1 MTHLSH
7 VSSQTC
13 LSDISSQNLG
23 QRIKI
28 LTMIRIGITACTL
41 LSLSFA
47 VTYAQESPPKSMPKS
62 APELAKRLVQE
73 IADQVQKKAASK
85 KPRSGGAEDG
95 VESSKQDARLDAQ
108 ERDGTQDE
116 EETESTDVEQG
127 TYIPPEARPLPKLMG
142 STLVIPIEGTI
153 DLGLPP
159 FIERSLQ
166 SHPEAQSVIL
176 VVDTLGGRVDAA
188 IKIRDTL
195 LKEQRPVIAFIY
207 RRAIS
212 AGALI
217 SYAADYIVFSK
228 GATMGAATPIQVQG
242 GQAKA
247 VGEKMVSYFRSEMR
261 STAEA
266 HGRDGDVAESM
277 VDADK
282 VVPTVSK
289 KGKLLT
295 LTTREATRIGV
306 SNGQAESLSELM
318 TILELDESESVREKT
333 SWSEDLARAVTD
345 PTVSGLLMS
354 IGMLGI
360 MIEFYTPGIG
370 FAGGLGFLSLL
381 CFFFG
386 HRVAGLAGSEELLLM
401 ISGVALLGVEIF
413 VIPGFG
419 IAGILGLA
427 LLVSG
432 LVTSMGELPQGDY
445 WDLNYFEEPLQV
457 FVFALVGSMVAASFL
472 AKYLPK
478 SRFGSWL
485 VLHSDLSEDSSES
498 ETHEVDGS
506 ALEILIEVGARG
518 FTQTPLRL
526 SGKARFDGTTFDVI
540 SRDEY
545 LEAKCAVEVIE
556 VSGSR
561 IVVVSASEEV

>member
-1 MTHLSH
+1 MIHHPH
-7 VSSQTC
+7 VPQINP
-13 LSDISSQNLG
+13 SDLAHQNRQ
-23 QRIKI
+23 QRKSIWYMVPTF
-28 LTMIRIGITACTL
+28 LTVLYTVLAIGLMSANAEDRRPQ
-41 LSLSFA
+41 SL
-47 VTYAQESPPKSMPKS
+47 
-62 APELAKRLVQE
+62 PELAKKLVQDFAE
-73 IADQVQKKAASK
+73 QKDKKEDTSQESTQASK
-85 KPRSGGAEDG
+85 AKNSKDVNETSDEVMEDY
-95 VESSKQDARLDAQ
+95 
-108 ERDGTQDE
+108 T
-116 EETESTDVEQG
+116 
-127 TYIPPEARPLPKLMG
+127 PPIARPLPKLMG
-142 STLVIPIEGTI
+142 SALVIPIEGTI

-166 SHPEAQSVIL
+166 AHPEAQSIIL

-228 GATMGAATPIQVQG
+228 GATMGAATPIQAQG

-261 STAEA
+261 ATAEA

-282 VVPTVSK
+282 VVPTVSI

-295 LTTREATRIGV
+295 LTTRDAMRIGV
-306 SNGQAESLSELM
+306 GNGQAESLSELT
-318 TILELDESESVREKT
+318 TILELDEDELIREET

-370 FAGGLGFLSLL
+370 FAGGLGFFSLL

-386 HRVAGLAGSEELLLM
+386 HRVAGLAGSEELLLI
-401 ISGVALLGVEIF
+401 ISGFALLAAEVF

-419 IAGILGLA
+419 IAGILGLG

-445 WDLNYFEEPLQV
+445 WNLGYFEEPFQI
-457 FVFALVGSMVAASFL
+457 FVYSLIGTMIAAAIL
-472 AKYLPK
+472 AKYLPR
-478 SRFGSWL
+478 SRLGSWL
-485 VLHSDLSEDSSES
+485 VLHQDLSEDSSRT
-498 ETHEVDGS
+498 ETHDLDGS
-506 ALEILIEVGARG
+506 ALEISVEVGVRG
-518 FTQTPLRL
+518 TTQTPLRL
-526 SGKARFDGTTFDVI
+526 SGKARFNGTIFDVI

-545 LEAKCAVEVIE
+545 LETQCDVEVVE

-561 IVVVSASEEV
+561 IVVVAVSNDHYDMKQA

>member
-1 MTHLSH
+1 MIYQPRVSRLHLHDLSQR
-7 VSSQTC
+7 VSMSRPIRQA
-13 LSDISSQNLG
+13 LSVFSVMLCVLVG
-23 QRIKI
+23 VGVRP
-28 LTMIRIGITACTL
+28 TVAEAT
-41 LSLSFA
+41 
-47 VTYAQESPPKSMPKS
+47 PPKST
-62 APELAKRLVQE
+62 PELAQKLVQE
-73 IADQVQKKAASK
+73 LVKKISK
-85 KPRSGGAEDG
+85 DSDTKKSEAKDTAQTTSPEDKAEDK
-95 VESSKQDARLDAQ
+95 VEDKVEDKADAK
-108 ERDGTQDE
+108 
-116 EETESTDVEQG
+116 ESAAAEALYQG
-127 TYIPPEARPLPKLMG
+127 EYKSPVAKSLPKLIG
-142 STLVIPIEGTI
+142 SALVIPIEGTI

-166 SHPEAQSVIL
+166 THPEAQSIIL

-261 STAEA
+261 ATAEA
-266 HGRDGDVAESM
+266 HDRDGDVAESM

-282 VVPTVSK
+282 IVPTISK

-295 LTTREATRIGV
+295 LTTRDAMRIGLG
-306 SNGQAESLSELM
+306 NGQAESLSEL
-318 TILELDESESVREKT
+318 TTLLELDEDELVREET

-370 FAGGLGFLSLL
+370 FAGGLGFFSLL

-386 HRVAGLAGSEELLLM
+386 HRVAGLAGSEELLLI
-401 ISGVALLGVEIF
+401 ISGFALIAAEVF

-419 IAGILGLA
+419 VAGILGLV

-432 LVTSMGELPQGDY
+432 FVTSMGELPQGNN
-445 WDLNYFEEPLQV
+445 WDVGYFEEPFQI
-457 FVFALVGSMVAASFL
+457 FVFSLIGTMVAAAIL

-485 VLHSDLSEDSSES
+485 VLHRDLSEDSSQT
-498 ETHEVDGS
+498 ETHEMDGS
-506 ALEILIEVGARG
+506 ALEILIDIGAQG
-518 FTQTPLRL
+518 VTQTPLRL
-526 SGKARFDGTTFDVI
+526 SGKARFNGMTFDVI

-545 LEAKCAVEVIE
+545 LEAKRRVEVVE
-556 VSGSR
+556 ASGSR
-561 IVVVSASEEV
+561 IVVVAVDEADQPQG